1 MKSFTNQWL
10 TNKFTNFNP
19 YNVITI
25 CAMGIE
31 QKILVRGASLRACV
45 ASALCASALLVA
57 CGQKGALY
65 MPNDPEFKQRATLPD
80 IVRRQIPG
88 NTATPATPA
97 ASPASNAAS
106 ASSPTSPAS
115 AAGR

>member
-1 MKSFTNQWL
+1 
-10 TNKFTNFNP
+10 
-19 YNVITI
+19 
-25 CAMGIE
+25 MGID
-31 QKILVRGASLRACV
+31 QKILVTGASLRVCV

-80 IVRRQIPG
+80 IVRRQLPQS
-88 NTATPATPA
+88 APTPASTPSASA
-97 ASPASNAAS
+97 A
-106 ASSPTSPAS
+106 ASSPANAAS

>member
-1 MKSFTNQWL
+1 
-10 TNKFTNFNP
+10 
-19 YNVITI
+19 
-25 CAMGIE
+25 MGIE

-88 NTATPATPA
+88 NTATPA

-106 ASSPTSPAS
+106 ASSPTSSAS
-115 AAGR
+115 AADR

>member
-1 MKSFTNQWL
+1 
-10 TNKFTNFNP
+10 
-19 YNVITI
+19 
-25 CAMGIE
+25 MGIE

-88 NTATPATPA
+88 NTATPS

-106 ASSPTSPAS
+106 ASSPASPAS

>member
-1 MKSFTNQWL
+1 
-10 TNKFTNFNP
+10 
-19 YNVITI
+19 
-25 CAMGIE
+25 MGID
-31 QKILVRGASLRACV
+31 QKILVTGASLRVCV

-80 IVRRQIPG
+80 IVRRQLPQSAPTPAPAATPASG
-88 NTATPATPA
+88 AASTPATPG
-97 ASPASNAAS
+97 ASPAASFPANA
-106 ASSPTSPAS
+106 AS